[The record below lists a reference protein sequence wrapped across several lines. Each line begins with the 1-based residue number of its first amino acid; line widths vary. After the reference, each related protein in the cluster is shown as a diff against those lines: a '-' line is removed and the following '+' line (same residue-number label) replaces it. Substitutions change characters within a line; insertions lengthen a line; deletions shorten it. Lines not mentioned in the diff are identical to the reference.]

1 MRLNGAGHTAAATRA
16 MAYYSTGAAFNDK
29 VGGIDYYR
37 VIADLE
43 ANFEE
48 RKEALI
54 QKLCSL
60 SKMIFTRERLMV
72 SYTADEEGF
81 APLKELVAKLKE
93 KLPKE
98 EGLDQAETDYPVTTK
113 KNEAFGTSSKVQ
125 YVARAGSYAEDGHTY
140 TGALRILKVIMSYEY
155 LWVNIRVKG
164 GAYGCMSGFGK
175 MGSSYFVSYR
185 DPNLKKTNEVYEGI
199 PEFVKT
205 FTVDDRDMLKY
216 IIGTVSELDI
226 PLNPSAKGA
235 RSLNAYLGNLTYEDL
250 QKERDEILNADQEA
264 IRNLAPLMEAILK
277 ENAICV
283 IGNEEKI
290 KQDSDLFMEVK
301 PLIGA

>member
-1 MRLNGAGHTAAATRA
+1 
-16 MAYYSTGAAFNDK
+16 
-29 VGGIDYYR
+29 
-37 VIADLE
+37 
-43 ANFEE
+43 
-48 RKEALI
+48 
-54 QKLCSL
+54 
-60 SKMIFTRERLMV
+60 
-72 SYTADEEGF
+72 
-81 APLKELVAKLKE
+81 
-93 KLPKE
+93 
-98 EGLDQAETDYPVTTK
+98 
-113 KNEAFGTSSKVQ
+113 
-125 YVARAGSYAEDGHTY
+125 
-140 TGALRILKVIMSYEY
+140 
-155 LWVNIRVKG
+155 
-164 GAYGCMSGFGK
+164 MSGFGK